1 MRRKRE
7 RVIDGVGWDGLTAR
21 ERQMLYPVTE
31 GKANKVIA
39 MELGISMR
47 TVESHRA
54 RIFRKMSVD
63 NAAQLSRAI
72 YGNPELATQMKTGQA
87 LIVSDPK
94 LNYRTGQRPRRAQ
107 RSDQDQAVGSA
118 YKSG

>member
-1 MRRKRE
+1 MRRKKE
-7 RVIDGVGWDGLTAR
+7 RIIDGIGWDGLTAR

-54 RIFRKMSVD
+54 RIFRKMNVD
-63 NAAQLSRAI
+63 NAVQLARAI
-72 YGNPELATQMKTGQA
+72 YGDPSLADQMRTGQA

-94 LNYRTGQRPRRAQ
+94 LNYMTGRRPRRVQ
-107 RSDQDQAVGSA
+107 KSDQDRVVGSA
-118 YKSG
+118 CKSG